1 MQLGPLCHEFERAS
15 RQIADQYLA
24 AANCDHWDQP
34 HPAATR
40 RQMSTIV
47 VVWRITSEGDPS
59 SVVPDACCASHTSC
73 RRRRRSSA
81 DGGDAKRCCTR
92 CALRTTRGSRRYP
105 AALIVGQLPPR
116 YVRASLGAR
125 TLTGVAHHTVLSVF
139 PGRALAL
146 AGSVRCYLTYMRTTI
161 STKGQIVLPAELR
174 AADGIEAGEEF
185 EVDRV
190 GPDEYRLTRLTPP
203 PNRGLVD
210 WLRSCPEDGWFA
222 EIESESTDSL

>member
-1 MQLGPLCHEFERAS
+1 MYE
-15 RQIADQYLA
+15 
-24 AANCDHWDQP
+24 
-34 HPAATR
+34 
-40 RQMSTIV
+40 V
-47 VVWRITSEGDPS
+47 
-59 SVVPDACCASHTSC
+59 
-73 RRRRRSSA
+73 
-81 DGGDAKRCCTR
+81 
-92 CALRTTRGSRRYP
+92 RGRLEV
-105 AALIVGQLPPR
+105 AVQHKGVE
-116 YVRASLGAR
+116 VRAAR
-125 TLTGVAHHTVLSVF
+125 TLTGVAQHTVLSVF
-139 PGRALAL
+139 PGRAFAL